1 MRGDGSNGRTSP
13 KAAAVKRPRICTTV
27 RLSSGISANILDFAH
42 SAKAETGLKD
52 RRGRGRRRQTT
63 WERPKIGPA
72 GPTRQAG
79 ARNRA
84 GSDSEKARAGAE
96 KMSLKFEIQ
105 PAANPTSE
113 KERAARLVDPGFGRI
128 FTDHMAVVR
137 YNQAK
142 GWHGARV
149 EIPRQFPA
157 RSGRRRAALRAG
169 DFRRPQGLQARR
181 RRREPVPPRRQCP
194 ALPEFGRAH
203 GDGAG
208 ARARVHR
215 SGRAAR
221 AHRPRLDPGR
231 RGQSLSAALHDRE
244 RGLPRREAFGGIHLR
259 RHRLAGRLLFQG
271 RTCAGVDLGVG
282 ELHARR
288 DRRHR
293 RRQMRRQLRRQPAR
307 AGRGHRS
314 RLRSGGFPRCGRA
327 PLHRGTRRHEHLLRV
342 RRRLAADAA
351 ARHHPAGHHP
361 RFDHRARRRIP
372 ARACARRPTR
382 STSGAPM
389 PPAAS

>member
-1 MRGDGSNGRTSP
+1 MGVSSP
-13 KAAAVKRPRICTTV
+13 QQARRDRPAPEIAPV
-27 RLSSGISANILDFAH
+27 
-42 SAKAETGLKD
+42 
-52 RRGRGRRRQTT
+52 
-63 WERPKIGPA
+63 
-72 GPTRQAG
+72 PT
-79 ARNRA
+79 A
-84 GSDSEKARAGAE
+84 GSKA
-96 KMSLKFEIQ
+96 MSLKFEIQ

-113 KERAARLVDPGFGRI
+113 KERAAKLVDPGFGRV
-128 FTDHMAVVR
+128 FTDHMADR
-137 YNQAK
+137 PLQSGEGLA
-142 GWHGARV
+142 WRARR
-149 EIPRQFPA
+149 IPREFPA
-157 RSGRRRAALRAG
+157 RSGRSRPALRAG

-203 GDGAG
+203 GHGAA

-221 AHRPRLDPGR
+221 AHRPRLDTGR

-244 RGLPRREAFGGIHLR
+244 RGLPRREAVGGIHLR

-293 RRQMRRQLRRQPAR
+293 RRQMRRQLRREPAR

-314 RLRSGGFPRCGRA
+314 RLRSGRFPRCGRA
-327 PLHRGTRRHEHLLRV
+327 PLRRGTRRHERLLRV
-342 RRRLAADAA
+342 RRRFA
-351 ARHHPAGHHP
+351 ARRRRSARSCRASPAI
-361 RFDHRARRRIP
+361 RSSRWRRIP

-389 PPAAS
+389 PPAES